1 MGGLRG
7 VLPGGYWDPE
17 GTLHREFELV
27 ELTGREE
34 ELLAESG
41 RRESASLVSV
51 VLSRCVGRI
60 GPVSPV
66 PEDVAR
72 RLLVAD
78 RQFLLLQLRRATF
91 GDRVHADLFCP
102 WPDCGERVSLAF
114 SIEAIPVEAPAG
126 RAPTY
131 TVTLSE
137 AAGAAEVEFRLPTG
151 ADQEELSPWLAH
163 DEAQALTRLL
173 ARCVLRVG
181 PSGSGV
187 DALSPLARAEIEARM
202 AEVAPRIEQTVEA
215 RCAGCGRSFSAPL
228 DIHRFF
234 FGELRA
240 DPDLLYREV
249 HYLAYHYHWSEAEIM
264 AMTRDRRRR
273 YMDVLAGEI
282 ERLNDAG

>member
-7 VLPGGYWDPE
+7 TLPGGYWDPD

-51 VLSRCVGRI
+51 VLSRCVRSIGR
-60 GPVSPV
+60 VSPV

-78 RQFLLLQLRRATF
+78 RLYLLLQLRRATF

-114 SIEAIPVEAPAG
+114 SIDAIPVEEPAERAPA
-126 RAPTY
+126 Y
-131 TVTLSE
+131 TMWLSGE
-137 AAGAAEVEFRLPTG
+137 AGGGEVEFRLPTG
-151 ADQEELSPWLAH
+151 GDQEELSPWLAH
-163 DEAQALTRLL
+163 DEAQALMRLL
-173 ARCVLRVG
+173 ARCVRR
-181 PSGSGV
+181 PSGV